1 MTGVKLD
8 NSMQLLPTNL
18 SGVFTKVRSTDNV
31 AEPLSIAPL
40 IHSKLLTRLKET
52 DTSAVRRFREKIL
65 ACKWRPEDQITPL
78 LEPQVGATHQL
89 TTRVEVTV
97 FTHRRDRPRRNEIT
111 NGRYPLI
118 LSAEGDCHV
127 RNTTGSNRSH
137 PTQIKVWS

>member
-97 FTHRRDRPRRNEIT
+97 FTHRR
-111 NGRYPLI
+111 YPLI